1 LILGV
6 QRPTGEKDGETEK
19 PGRNHAENHRLPNVG
34 DDSDLVTQVAA
45 QLVRQMA
52 GAAAAYAG
60 DLAEIAIGLDDEN
73 SAQAWFDIADA
84 AADLIAHLP
93 DPPVS
98 KDSD

>member
-1 LILGV
+1 
-6 QRPTGEKDGETEK
+6 
-19 PGRNHAENHRLPNVG
+19 VG

-60 DLAEIAIGLDDEN
+60 DLAEIAIGLDDED
-73 SAQAWFDIADA
+73 SAEAWFDIADA
-84 AADLIAHLP
+84 AADLIARLADYP
-93 DPPVS
+93 AS

>member
-1 LILGV
+1 MGACL
-6 QRPTGEKDGETEK
+6 
-19 PGRNHAENHRLPNVG
+19 
-34 DDSDLVTQVAA
+34 
-45 QLVRQMA
+45 A

-98 KDSD
+98 KECARREERAVAEPRCRKWRAHPIQPTRLAGCARV